1 MLLASPLAVAS
12 SAWAS
17 SPPPT
22 GGAAPTNSPV
32 PSGSSGGALPVTVTP
47 TASGSWGATPT
58 NLLTSATGAGISV
71 TTRGSAVFGHR
82 LSFIGVA
89 LAAPGTVIAVQR
101 YDPQAGWVTVAT
113 ATTGV
118 GGVFWAK
125 WKVNLA
131 GAITLQTVFEQSA
144 TATQT
149 GPGAATLQ
157 VNVYRP
163 AIATYYGPRF
173 YGQRTACGRVLT
185 PAMLGVANRTLKCGT
200 RVQLYYHGATIT
212 VRVIDRG
219 PYANDADWDL
229 TQATAHALGISG
241 TEVVGVMQV

>member
-1 MLLASPLAVAS
+1 M
-12 SAWAS
+12 
-17 SPPPT
+17 PP
-22 GGAAPTNSPV
+22 
-32 PSGSSGGALPVTVTP
+32 GSSGGAPPVTVTAP
-47 TASGSWGATPT
+47 VSGSWGETPT

-89 LAAPGTVIAVQR
+89 LAAPGTLIAVQR
-101 YDPQAGWVTVAT
+101 DDPQAGWVNLAT

-118 GGVFWAK
+118 GGVFWAR
-125 WKVNLA
+125 WKVNYA
-131 GAITLQTVFEQSA
+131 GVLTLRAVFEQSA

-157 VNVYRP
+157 VTVYRP

-173 YGQRTACGRVLT
+173 YGQRTACGKILT
-185 PAMLGVANRTLKCGT
+185 PSMLGVASRTLKCGT
-200 RVQLYYHGATIT
+200 RVQLYYQGATIT

-219 PYANDADWDL
+219 PYANNANWDL
-229 TQATAHALGISG
+229 TQATAQALGISG